1 MAMTRRN
8 FLQAIW
14 AALSAGLGGIWL
26 LAKKAVPRR
35 FTRAVKCKKYP
46 GPVKK
51 SHDTDKIAKW
61 SG

>member
-14 AALSAGLGGIWL
+14 AALSAGLGSIWL

-35 FTRAVKCKKYP
+35 FTRAVKAKNYP

-51 SHDTDKIAKW
+51 SPHIDKMAKW